1 MATPTSMPA
10 MPTVPAPPAP
20 APRRWGPGRIVA
32 TVASSLFLL
41 LGVGMLLGG
50 GAVRIADSGLRD
62 DDGFIMGT
70 TTTWDSPGYA
80 VRSESAEIH
89 TDSADFDLPARML
102 GTLRATAEPATG
114 PAGDNGVFIG
124 VARTAD
130 VDRYLRGVAQSTVRD
145 PFDADGEPTIDFVD
159 GGSPRVAPAAATFWE
174 ASATGTGEQ
183 TITWE
188 PEEGDWTL
196 VVMNGEGTTPVD
208 ADVSIGAELPVLDTV
223 GNVLLVVGLVI
234 VGGSGIGLWFAL
246 RRG

>member
-1 MATPTSMPA
+1 
-10 MPTVPAPPAP
+10 MPTLPAQPAP

-32 TVASSLFLL
+32 TVAASVFLL
-41 LGVGMLLGG
+41 LGLGMLVGG
-50 GAVRIADSGLRD
+50 GAVRIADSTLRD

-102 GTLRATAEPATG
+102 GTLRATADPAT
-114 PAGDNGVFIG
+114 ADGVFIG

-159 GGSPRVAPAAATFWE
+159 GGSPSVAPADAPFWV

-183 TITWE
+183 TVTWE
-188 PEEGDWTL
+188 PEQGDWTL
-196 VVMNGEGTTPVD
+196 VVMNGEGTTPVE
-208 ADVSIGAELPVLDTV
+208 ADVSLGAELPVLDTV
-223 GNVLLVVGLVI
+223 GNVLLVVGLVV
-234 VGGSGIGLWFAL
+234 VGASGVGLWFAL